1 MSLPNFPNITP
12 TISLGRGD
20 VVNLLLASIAIEEL
34 SLAHILNA
42 EGEKIQLA
50 LGTLGE
56 LSPAPTLEEIL
67 EVNDSVRDT
76 LAMAIKK
83 ELLLDNRMRQVL
95 SLTAGGGI
103 GPTGPPGPPGPTGP
117 EGPQGPPG
125 PTGPEG
131 PQGPPGPTGPE
142 GPQGPPG
149 PTGPEGPQGPP
160 GPTGPEGPQGP
171 PGPPFAEVGFSAT
184 TTAAGVSSSQIIDD
198 WTTSPPYYGHPN
210 FNEVTGIFTVPET
223 GRYHISATV
232 SYQTT
237 AALSI
242 GLADD
247 VNPAFVVRNL
257 TTNEDLVSGLFPILN
272 TSLLVLTTR
281 VILGNGTVTLT
292 ADVELTADDE
302 IALLY
307 ESSGLTLSLNLGGAN
322 SPIVWSVHRIA

>member
-103 GPTGPPGPPGPTGP
+103 GPTGPTGPPGPTGPEGPQGPTGPTGP

-125 PTGPEG
+125 PT
-131 PQGPPGPTGPE
+131 
-142 GPQGPPG
+142 
-149 PTGPEGPQGPP
+149 
-160 GPTGPEGPQGP
+160 GP

-184 TTAAGVSSSQIIDD
+184 TTAAGVSSTQIIDD
-198 WTTSPPYYGHPN
+198 WTISPPYYGHPN

>member
-160 GPTGPEGPQGP
+160 TNGTGRTSRTARTNRTGRTAG
-171 PGPPFAEVGFSAT
+171 T
-184 TTAAGVSSSQIIDD
+184 TRTD
-198 WTTSPPYYGHPN
+198 WTN
-210 FNEVTGIFTVPET
+210 RT
-223 GRYHISATV
+223 GR
-232 SYQTT
+232 T
-237 AALSI
+237 A
-242 GLADD
+242 G
-247 VNPAFVVRNL
+247 
-257 TTNEDLVSGLFPILN
+257 
-272 TSLLVLTTR
+272 TTR
-281 VILGNGTVTLT
+281 TDWTNRTGVRTARPPPRTAWTAVCGSWILRHDNCCRCFV
-292 ADVELTADDE
+292 
-302 IALLY
+302 
-307 ESSGLTLSLNLGGAN
+307 N
-322 SPIVWSVHRIA
+322 SNH

>member
-1 MSLPNFPNITP
+1 MMYGKEQKHVPTKFPKYYTYHFPRPRRCCELAPRLHCHRRIK
-12 TISLGRGD
+12 LGTYPQCRG
-20 VVNLLLASIAIEEL
+20 
-34 SLAHILNA
+34 
-42 EGEKIQLA
+42 GKIQLA

-131 PQGPPGPTGPE
+131 PQGPPGPTGP
-142 GPQGPPG
+142 
-149 PTGPEGPQGPP
+149 
-160 GPTGPEGPQGP
+160 

-184 TTAAGVSSSQIIDD
+184 TTAAGVSSTQIIDD
-198 WTTSPPYYGHPN
+198 WTISPPYYGHPN

>member
-149 PTGPEGPQGPP
+149 PTGPE
-160 GPTGPEGPQGP
+160 
-171 PGPPFAEVGFSAT
+171 
-184 TTAAGVSSSQIIDD
+184 
-198 WTTSPPYYGHPN
+198 
-210 FNEVTGIFTVPET
+210 
-223 GRYHISATV
+223 
-232 SYQTT
+232 
-237 AALSI
+237 
-242 GLADD
+242 
-247 VNPAFVVRNL
+247 
-257 TTNEDLVSGLFPILN
+257 
-272 TSLLVLTTR
+272 
-281 VILGNGTVTLT
+281 
-292 ADVELTADDE
+292 
-302 IALLY
+302 
-307 ESSGLTLSLNLGGAN
+307 
-322 SPIVWSVHRIA
+322 